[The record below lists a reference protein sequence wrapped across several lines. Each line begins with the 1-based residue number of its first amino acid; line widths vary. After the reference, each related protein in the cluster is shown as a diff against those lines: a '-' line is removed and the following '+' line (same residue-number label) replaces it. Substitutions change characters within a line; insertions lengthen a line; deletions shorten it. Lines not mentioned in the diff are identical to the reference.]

1 MPRPPCLFKLNDTLA
16 KTGEEG
22 GVSAQCRDEKRFGD
36 TNMTD
41 AKRGKTLPDIK
52 KDSNLA
58 EGREWDAFEVSF
70 VLM

>member
-1 MPRPPCLFKLNDTLA
+1 
-16 KTGEEG
+16 
-22 GVSAQCRDEKRFGD
+22 
-36 TNMTD
+36 MTD